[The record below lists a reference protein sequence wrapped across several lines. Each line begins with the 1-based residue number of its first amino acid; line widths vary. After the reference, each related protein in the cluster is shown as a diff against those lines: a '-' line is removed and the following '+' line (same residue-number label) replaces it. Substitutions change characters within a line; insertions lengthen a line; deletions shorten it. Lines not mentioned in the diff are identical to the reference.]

1 MRTGDVTGHLPV
13 MPRAKRALERAR
25 REALALGDQYI
36 GVEHVLLGLLDPK
49 NNTAVELLRRLDTD
63 PDVIRVRVLAD
74 LGKAA

>member
-1 MRTGDVTGHLPV
+1 

-25 REALALGDQYI
+25 REALALGDQHI

-49 NNTAVELLRRLDTD
+49 NNMAVELLRRLDTD